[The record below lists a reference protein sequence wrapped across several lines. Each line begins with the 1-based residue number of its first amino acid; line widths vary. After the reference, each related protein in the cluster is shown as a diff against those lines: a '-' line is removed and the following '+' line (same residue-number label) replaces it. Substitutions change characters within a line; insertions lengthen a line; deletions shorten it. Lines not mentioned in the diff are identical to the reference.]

1 MGHMKEDAMPF
12 TDRQV
17 SALKPKSQRYEKMEP
32 GRSGLGMRVTP
43 RGQKVWTFRYRVN
56 GEQKRMLFGSYP
68 LMGVASA
75 HKALADAKD
84 KLAAGIDPGAEIAQ
98 ERAIERNAETVAE
111 LADEYIERHCKPNLK
126 PAGATEARQRLDRE
140 IIPILGKMRAKAV
153 TRRDL
158 ILLLD
163 GIEDRG
169 TLVLRNRVS
178 SLLSGMF
185 RFGMDRGIID
195 ASPAT
200 AIRRVNEG
208 PGRERFLSMEEIS
221 AFWHGL
227 DHINTIPQVKLALKF
242 CLATGQRRGEV
253 AGTSRD
259 EIDDAEALW
268 RLPGERTK
276 NGKSNIIPLPALI
289 KGLVEQADRHR
300 VKPVPAKPNRKDRPA
315 HDPEPSIF
323 LFPSRSVGEPIQPAT
338 LSRALN
344 LHRETLG
351 IGDARV
357 HDLRRTFTTWNS
369 EIGTSPEILSSLLN
383 HTPQSITGRVYD
395 RSENIEPKRAAMERW
410 CDWLALVIAGD
421 FDAAKAMQGAKVV
434 PMRASA

>member
-1 MGHMKEDAMPF
+1 MPF

-98 ERAIERNAETVAE
+98 ERAIERNAETVGE

-221 AFWHGL
+221 TFWRGL
-227 DHINTIPQVKLALKF
+227 DLINAIPQVKLALKF

-253 AGTSRD
+253 AGIRRD
-259 EIDDAEALW
+259 EIDDALW
-268 RLPGERTK
+268 RLPGARTK
-276 NGKSNIIPLPALI
+276 NSKPNFIPLPALI
-289 KGLVEQADRHR
+289 TELVEQADQCR
-300 VKPVPAKPNRKDRPA
+300 VRPVPARLNRKDRPA
-315 HDPEPSIF
+315 YDVEPSPF
-323 LFPSRSVGEPIQPAT
+323 LFPSRSVGKPIQPAA
-338 LSRALN
+338 LSQALN
-344 LHRETLG
+344 RHREKLG
-351 IGDARV
+351 VGDARV

-395 RSENIEPKRAAMERW
+395 RSENIEPKRAAMEQWCRW
-410 CDWLALVIAGD
+410 LSLVIDGD
-421 FDAAKAMQGAKVV
+421 YGAARKMQGAEVI
-434 PMRASA
+434 PLERASA